1 MMVKKMTGIRDFLLN
16 STTIGGSLV
25 VVGVVTAVGGNF
37 LGDIINRVLFALP
50 MIGDVT
56 LLRIFG
62 FITLLLGIAVLTGYD
77 PLDVGE
83 DV

>member
-1 MMVKKMTGIRDFLLN
+1 MTGVKSMLLN

-25 VVGVVTAVGGNF
+25 VVGIVTAVGGNF
-37 LGDIINRVLFALP
+37 LGDILNRVLFSIP
-50 MIGDVT
+50 MVGDVT
-56 LLRIFG
+56 LIRIFG

-77 PLDVGE
+77 PLDVAD